1 IFLTKRMK
9 FVVSLYFILCFA
21 SSILIVM
28 ALVQR
33 THHMFGSDE
42 YHVRVINGF
51 TDNSSVPLVIWCSSE
66 EMDLGGRALQEH
78 DEFSWIMRP
87 NFWSSNYMKCTLK
100 WDRTRRSFDAFK
112 ASRDTQRCGLLRLCS
127 WRVTQDGFYF
137 SNDEVN
143 WRKDFIW

>member
-1 IFLTKRMK
+1 MK
-9 FVVSLYFILCFA
+9 FVVSVYLILCFA
-21 SSILIVM
+21 SSIFIVVAM
-28 ALVQR
+28 VQR
-33 THHMFGSDE
+33 TQHIFGGDE
-42 YHVRVINGF
+42 YYVRVINGF

-87 NFWSSNYMKCTLK
+87 NFWSSNYMKCTMK
-100 WDRTRRSFDAFK
+100 WDSTRKSFDAFE
-112 ASRDTQRCGLLRLCS
+112 ASRDIERCRLHRLCS

>member
-1 IFLTKRMK
+1 MK
-9 FVVSLYFILCFA
+9 FVVSVYFVLCFA
-21 SSILIVM
+21 SSLLIVM
-28 ALVQR
+28 ALVQS
-33 THHMFGSDE
+33 THNMFGSDE
-42 YHVRVINGF
+42 YHVRVVNGF

-87 NFWSSNYMKCTLK
+87 NFWSSNYMKCTMK
-100 WDRTRRSFDAFK
+100 WDGTRKSFDAFK